1 MVQTTQSKER
11 LADLVAYLASRVR
24 ELMVYNTICS
34 ATEQRQT
41 AAIAMAQDVDVV
53 IVVGGKNSGNT
64 RRLAELCAAEQPRTH
79 HVETAAEIDPSWLR
93 GARSCRCDGRGIDPF
108 GADRGRDRPPSRDRA
123 MTQSMPRVVIVG
135 YPNVGKSTLFNRIT
149 GTRDAVVAPESGV
162 TRDRKEGQ
170 AEWRGRTFL
179 VVDTGG
185 IDLRSDLPLG
195 AEVRGQ
201 AQTAV
206 GEAVAAV
213 FLLDGKAGVT
223 PQDHEI
229 AALLR
234 RSGVPVV
241 LAVNKQ
247 DAQVA
252 RENLH
257 EYWELGLGE
266 PLGVSAEHGLGVGDL
281 LDEIVELLP
290 EHEAG
295 EAPVTPVR
303 VAIVGRPNVGKSS
316 LLNALL
322 GDHRTIVS
330 PLPGTTRDAIDTDL
344 MFDSTPMTLIDTA
357 GLRRPGKRTTTDVEY
372 YSSLRALRALERSDV
387 ALVVVDAS
395 EGLVDLDLQIAYEAQ
410 RAKCATAVL
419 FNKWDVTQLDLDMA
433 TARVKAKVQM
443 RPRWLAVSALT
454 GRGVDRILPLARE
467 LYGQYST
474 RIPTAELNRW
484 LEATRAKR
492 PERAKGVKSIKT
504 FYMVQYE
511 TRPPRFKVM
520 VNSRALVTRSFA
532 YYLENR
538 LREDHGFWGI
548 PLVIDFEG
556 KEERYS

>member
-1 MVQTTQSKER
+1 MTT
-11 LADLVAYLASRVR
+11 
-24 ELMVYNTICS
+24 
-34 ATEQRQT
+34 
-41 AAIAMAQDVDVV
+41 AIP
-53 IVVGGKNSGNT
+53 K
-64 RRLAELCAAEQPRTH
+64 
-79 HVETAAEIDPSWLR
+79 
-93 GARSCRCDGRGIDPF
+93 
-108 GADRGRDRPPSRDRA
+108 
-123 MTQSMPRVVIVG
+123 VVIVG
-135 YPNVGKSTLFNRIT
+135 YPNVGKSTLFNRLT

-170 AEWRGRTFL
+170 AEWRGRSFL
-179 VVDTGG
+179 VIDTGG
-185 IDLRSDLPLG
+185 IDLQSELPFG
-195 AEVRGQ
+195 AEVRSQ

-206 GEAVAAV
+206 GEAAAAI
-213 FLLDGKAGVT
+213 FLLDGKAGVA

-241 LAVNKQ
+241 LAVNKT
-247 DAQVA
+247 DAHSA

-266 PLGVSAEHGLGVGDL
+266 PLGISAEHGLGVGDL
-281 LDEIVELLP
+281 LDMIVDLLP
-290 EHEAG
+290 EYQTELDAEA
-295 EAPVTPVR
+295 PVR

-322 GDHRTIVS
+322 GDSRTIVS
-330 PLPGTTRDAIDTDL
+330 PVPGTTRDAIDTDL
-344 MFDSTPMTLIDTA
+344 VFDSTPMILIDTA

-387 ALVVVDAS
+387 ALIVVDAS

-410 RAKCATAVL
+410 RAKCATAIL
-419 FNKWDVTQLDLDMA
+419 FNKWDISSLDLDKA
-433 TARVKAKVQM
+433 TERIKAKVQM
-443 RPRWLAVSALT
+443 RPRWLTVSALT
-454 GRGVDRILPLARE
+454 RRGVDRILPLARE
-467 LYGQYST
+467 LYVQYSN
-474 RIPTAELNRW
+474 RIPTSELNRW
-484 LEATRAKR
+484 LEEIRARR
-492 PERAKGVKSIKT
+492 PDRAKGVKEIKT

-532 YYLENR
+532 YYVENR
-538 LREDHGFWGI
+538 LREDFGLWGI